1 MRNVSPERFLFE
13 IFDFSQVMSRE
24 KHMKMPLLRYRG
36 EKGAFYEN
44 RTEKAGKAHR
54 DLVR

>member
-1 MRNVSPERFLFE
+1 MDVSSDRFLLE
-13 IFDFSQVMSRE
+13 ISDFSKVMNRE

-44 RTEKAGKAHR
+44 RTEKAGKNHG

>member
-44 RTEKAGKAHR
+44 RTEKAGKDHR

>member
-13 IFDFSQVMSRE
+13 ISDFSRVMSRE
-24 KHMKMPLLRYRG
+24 KHMKMPLLRYKG

-44 RTEKAGKAHR
+44 RTEKAGKNHG
-54 DLVR
+54 DLAR